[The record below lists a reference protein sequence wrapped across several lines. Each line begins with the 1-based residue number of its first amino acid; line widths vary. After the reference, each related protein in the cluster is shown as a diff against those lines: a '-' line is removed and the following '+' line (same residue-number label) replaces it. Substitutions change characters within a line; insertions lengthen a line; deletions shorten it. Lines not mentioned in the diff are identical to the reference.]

1 MKYTDFTMKEH
12 GFVGHMAEPDEG
24 SDRAVIIIMGGEQS
38 LLPGIKFA
46 ERFADYGITGLA
58 VSLFGAEGLPDSP
71 NMIPIDMFLPAVKFL
86 RERKQ
91 ISRISIYGQS
101 MGSIFAVMAAQ
112 YIGGFENL
120 IMVSPTHVPFEGT
133 GKDKK
138 TMSGRSVATWKGSDI
153 PFAKEDFSAVK
164 ATKYYRVPGVPY
176 KVTGMW
182 IAYKKAYEDEERVRQ
197 AMLHPE
203 LSGARILLIAGDEDE
218 KALLNE
224 ATAAAEELAGRLSA
238 LEQLRSVPEYPGE
251 EQARQELT
259 AARSSRDRSAQA
271 AQKAV
276 TGQACFSVCI
286 HAGLKGTATHMKSW
300 TIWTATKQALS
311 LLLYRF
317 PESTHMVI

>member
-1 MKYTDFTMKEH
+1 MKYTDFIMKEH

-71 NMIPIDMFLPAVKFL
+71 NMIPIDMFLPAVKYL

-101 MGSIFAVMAAQ
+101 MGSIFAVMVAQ

-138 TMSGRSVATWKGSDI
+138 TMSGRSIATWKGSDI

-164 ATKYYRVPGVPY
+164 ATKYYRVPEVPY

-218 KALLNE
+218 CWPAEQSVRILKENLEKIGYEKDIKVVVYQHGSHLN
-224 ATAAAEELAGRLSA
+224 
-238 LEQLRSVPEYPGE
+238 
-251 EQARQELT
+251 
-259 AARSSRDRSAQA
+259 
-271 AQKAV
+271 
-276 TGQACFSVCI
+276 
-286 HAGLKGTATHMKSW
+286 GLMPNREREKK
-300 TIWTATKQALS
+300 
-311 LLLYRF
+311 LYRMIPLIGF
-317 PESTHMVI
+317 MYKTFGKYRKENLSYFEKSEKEIIDWIR

>member
-71 NMIPIDMFLPAVKFL
+71 NMIPIDMFLPAVKYL

-218 KALLNE
+218 CWPAEQSVRILKENLEKIGYEKDIKVVVYQHGSHLN
-224 ATAAAEELAGRLSA
+224 
-238 LEQLRSVPEYPGE
+238 
-251 EQARQELT
+251 
-259 AARSSRDRSAQA
+259 
-271 AQKAV
+271 
-276 TGQACFSVCI
+276 
-286 HAGLKGTATHMKSW
+286 GLMPNREREKK
-300 TIWTATKQALS
+300 
-311 LLLYRF
+311 LYRMIPLIGF
-317 PESTHMVI
+317 MYKTFGKYRKENLSYFEKSEKEIIDWIR

>member
-71 NMIPIDMFLPAVKFL
+71 NMIPIDMFLPAVKYL

-101 MGSIFAVMAAQ
+101 MGSIFAVMAAP

-218 KALLNE
+218 CWPAEQSVRILKENLEKIGYEKDIKVVVYQHGSHLN
-224 ATAAAEELAGRLSA
+224 
-238 LEQLRSVPEYPGE
+238 
-251 EQARQELT
+251 
-259 AARSSRDRSAQA
+259 
-271 AQKAV
+271 
-276 TGQACFSVCI
+276 
-286 HAGLKGTATHMKSW
+286 GLMPNREREKK
-300 TIWTATKQALS
+300 
-311 LLLYRF
+311 LYRMIPLIGF
-317 PESTHMVI
+317 MYKTFGKYRKENLSYFEKSEKEIIDWIR

>member
-1 MKYTDFTMKEH
+1 MKYTDFIMKEH

-71 NMIPIDMFLPAVKFL
+71 NMIPIDMFLPAVKYL

-112 YIGGFENL
+112 YISGFENL

-164 ATKYYRVPGVPY
+164 ATKYYRVPEVPY

-197 AMLHPE
+197 VMLHPE

-218 KALLNE
+218 CWPAEQSVRILKENLEKIGYEKDIKVVVYQHGSHLN
-224 ATAAAEELAGRLSA
+224 
-238 LEQLRSVPEYPGE
+238 
-251 EQARQELT
+251 
-259 AARSSRDRSAQA
+259 
-271 AQKAV
+271 
-276 TGQACFSVCI
+276 
-286 HAGLKGTATHMKSW
+286 GLMPNREREKK
-300 TIWTATKQALS
+300 
-311 LLLYRF
+311 LYRMIPLIGF
-317 PESTHMVI
+317 MYKTFGKYRKENLSYFEKSEKEIIDWIR